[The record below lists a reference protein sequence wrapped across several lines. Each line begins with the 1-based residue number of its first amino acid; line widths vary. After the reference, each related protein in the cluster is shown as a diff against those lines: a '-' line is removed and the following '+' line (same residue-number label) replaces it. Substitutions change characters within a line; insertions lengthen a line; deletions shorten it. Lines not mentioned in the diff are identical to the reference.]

1 MLLEGNVISQHKIYF
16 IPIHGRLVRSGGRH
30 GETRFLNDR
39 ESSQEGGL
47 VNDST
52 IRGGSGG
59 QDTTIVKTKREKTIK
74 MFHR

>member
-1 MLLEGNVISQHKIYF
+1 MLFHNIKF
-16 IPIHGRLVRSGGRH
+16 ILHRFTEKLVRSGGRH

-52 IRGGSGG
+52 IRGDGGG